1 MKIIGLMSGTS
12 ADGVD
17 AALVEIQEGAQQP
30 AIRLLAFETF
40 PYPPGVR
47 ERVLTVASGGST
59 ADVCHLN
66 ALVGELFAEAVLTL
80 LARVGLSA
88 AAVDLIGSHGQTI
101 HHLPDICADGGHF
114 VRSTLQIGEPAIIA
128 ERTGITTIA
137 NFRPRD
143 LAAGGEGAPLTP
155 LVHAFL
161 FADRIEGRVILNLGG
176 IANLT
181 ILPAGCELSHVTG
194 FDTGPG
200 NVLLDECVRATSLAA
215 GGYDVDGRLAASGRV
230 APELLEE
237 LLNHP
242 FVRRPPPKSTG
253 RETFGPAFVA
263 DFLGRANAEG
273 INPCDALATLTSFTA
288 RAVSANLQ
296 DFVFPKTA
304 IRTVIVMGGG
314 ARNPTLMRELADAL
328 PECRVARSEDYGV
341 PSSAVEA
348 MTFAVLAYLTA
359 QGKPGNLPA
368 VTGAEGPRVLGC
380 IVPGHGFPG
389 LGHV

>member
-143 LAAGGEGAPLTP
+143 MAAGGEGAPLTP

-161 FADRIEGRVILNLGG
+161 FADRIEGRVILNIGG

-230 APELLEE
+230 APKLLEE

-296 DFVFPKTA
+296 DFVFPKAA